1 MRNVLILGGDS
12 DYNLGDA
19 AILAALCA
27 GFSDAGATGITVTSA
42 RPMPRIPK
50 GATAVIPRGVAG
62 SASLLRAAGNADLVV
77 IGGGGLFQDDD
88 SRVKM
93 PYWASRIA
101 MLVLANR
108 NLVGH
113 SVGAGPLRHLE
124 SQIAAR
130 FTCNTLAS
138 VTVRD
143 PFAHAALSACTSRR
157 VGIVPDPAFMLAPA
171 HPSVADNFLRSLD
184 IPPGR
189 PLIGVALRRWFHAR
203 GGFVPSRVRSA
214 MGLDCDDGRATLSQ
228 LLAQLAAALVPI
240 ARRMEATLL
249 LLPTYTA
256 SYENDATV
264 CAEFGRLAQ
273 GCDVRIASIEDPA
286 LYKTVTGRLT
296 VMISSRMHPL
306 ILAAGA
312 GTPIVG
318 LAYNGKF
325 EGMFDMLGVPRRML
339 WLDAAIEDLPARLG
353 ALIDEAVNAKSR
365 DGLLDKAA
373 RLGDIVRSKTSDLLH
388 AIAAPRAA

>member
-1 MRNVLILGGDS
+1 
-12 DYNLGDA
+12 
-19 AILAALCA
+19 
-27 GFSDAGATGITVTSA
+27 
-42 RPMPRIPK
+42 
-50 GATAVIPRGVAG
+50 
-62 SASLLRAAGNADLVV
+62 
-77 IGGGGLFQDDD
+77 
-88 SRVKM
+88 
-93 PYWASRIA
+93 
-101 MLVLANR
+101 
-108 NLVGH
+108 
-113 SVGAGPLRHLE
+113 
-124 SQIAAR
+124 
-130 FTCNTLAS
+130 
-138 VTVRD
+138 
-143 PFAHAALSACTSRR
+143 
-157 VGIVPDPAFMLAPA
+157 
-171 HPSVADNFLRSLD
+171 
-184 IPPGR
+184 
-189 PLIGVALRRWFHAR
+189 
-203 GGFVPSRVRSA
+203 
-214 MGLDCDDGRATLSQ
+214 MGLDSDDGRATLSQ

-240 ARRMEATLL
+240 ARRTEATLL

-286 LYKTVTGRLT
+286 LYKAVTGRLT

-353 ALIDEAVNAKSR
+353 ALIDEAVNAKSK